1 MGCTEC
7 VSACPSRCLDVRFGY
22 GTGALRFPAWGIA
35 AGTLLILLI
44 GYAAAVFTGHW
55 EADLPP
61 QMIRMFLN

>member
-1 MGCTEC
+1 MGM
-7 VSACPSRCLDVRFGY
+7 
-22 GTGALRFPAWGIA
+22 
-35 AGTLLILLI
+35 I

>member
-1 MGCTEC
+1 MFTN
-7 VSACPSRCLDVRFGY
+7 D
-22 GTGALRFPAWGIA
+22 
-35 AGTLLILLI
+35 LI